1 MSCSHHSEAG
11 EDLIDLPDAPRPDPD
26 ALAPPRFL
34 YDFDN
39 LLLSHAD
46 RSRVITEDFCCHSH
60 RPHGP
65 VPSVVLIDGFTGGD
79 RPDRV
84 GDSSPARKKASR
96 A

>member
-11 EDLIDLPDAPRPDPD
+11 EDLIDLPDAPRPDRD
-26 ALAPPRFL
+26 APAPPPFL

-46 RSRVITEDFCCHSH
+46 RSRVITEDFYRHSH
-60 RPHGP
+60 LPHGP

-84 GDSSPARKKASR
+84 GDSPPARKQTSPA
-96 A
+96 